1 MEEARPEGAAIM
13 TARPTLPEPIIV
25 DRFWRNRR
33 GEAVVTSLRQYE
45 SHVLCDLRVCFSN
58 KDGQLQPTKKG
69 LAVVVVRLP
78 ELAAAV
84 NKALAKARALGLI
97 EAADATEG
105 ADHG

>member
-1 MEEARPEGAAIM
+1 M
-13 TARPTLPEPIIV
+13 TTRPTLLEPIVI

-33 GEAVVTSLRQYE
+33 GEAVVTSLRQFE

-58 KDGQLQPTKKG
+58 KDGELQPTKKG
-69 LAVVVVRLP
+69 LAVVVLRLP
-78 ELAAAV
+78 DLAAAV

-97 EAADATEG
+97 EE